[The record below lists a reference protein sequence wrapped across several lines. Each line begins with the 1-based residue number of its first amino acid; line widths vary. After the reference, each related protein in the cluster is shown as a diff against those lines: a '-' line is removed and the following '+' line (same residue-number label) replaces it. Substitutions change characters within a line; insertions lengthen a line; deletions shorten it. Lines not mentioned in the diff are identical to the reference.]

1 MEPTPLQVSSYTK
14 LLCRVQDPLSTCR
27 QTQGFL
33 SNFKPEQFPYLG
45 SVCASQIKK
54 LRKSFTRWNQ
64 LLCRSVLTPN
74 SCTKFKIHKANAD
87 GPGVPNLISWTSL
100 CLTDQETQEE
110 LYLVE
115 PTHLQV
121 SSYTKLL
128 CKVQDPLSECR
139 QSWGS
144 NYWPEQFS
152 CRTSL
157 C

>member
-1 MEPTPLQVSSYTK
+1 MEPTPLQVNSCTK
-14 LLCRVQDPLSTCR
+14 LFYKVQDPLNTCR

-33 SNFKPEQFPYLG
+33 SNFKPAQLSYLG
-45 SVCASQIKK
+45 PVFASQIKK
-54 LRKSFTRWNQ
+54 LRKSFTRSI
-64 LLCRSVLTPN
+64 LIPN
-74 SCTKFKIHKANAD
+74 SCTEFKIHSATAD
-87 GPGVPNLISWTSL
+87 NPGVPNLISWTSL